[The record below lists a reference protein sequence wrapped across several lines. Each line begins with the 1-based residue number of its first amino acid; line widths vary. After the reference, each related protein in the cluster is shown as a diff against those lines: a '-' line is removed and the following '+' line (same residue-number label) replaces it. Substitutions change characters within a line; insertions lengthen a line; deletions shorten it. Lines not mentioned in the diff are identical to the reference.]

1 MKDEEWNRVINL
13 NLTSSFFLSKY
24 TIKKMLKNKDG
35 KIINIPKVL
44 QPITGF
50 DIIKL

>member
-1 MKDEEWNRVINL
+1 MAALIENH
-13 NLTSSFFLSKY
+13 T
-24 TIKKMLKNKDG
+24 DG
-35 KIINIPKVL
+35 KIIKIPKVL